1 MTTEYL
7 LTEIEQLK
15 LERDEFKAKLHTLQV
30 EILDMSCAKANNSG
44 FEPSLS
50 VYQRSIDIVIAEAR
64 KTPPQH
70 LADIKADAVI
80 ECWESYLLSHGN
92 AGDESYCKGF
102 DDAMIQLENHF
113 LQFSKRLS
121 Q

>member
-64 KTPPQH
+64 KTPTQH
-70 LADIKADAVI
+70 LTDIKADAVI
-80 ECWESYLLSHGN
+80 SLIDSDLGHSVESGCFSSGWVYT
-92 AGDESYCKGF
+92 ADEVKDHANKLREG
-102 DDAMIQLENHF
+102 
-113 LQFSKRLS
+113 K
-121 Q
+121 